1 MEKQGDVFLGITTS
15 GNSQNVLYAAITAKA
30 KELKVI
36 GMTGESGR
44 LLVKYADVCV
54 RVNEEETYKV
64 QELHLPIYHCL
75 CLMLEEMFFS

>member
-1 MEKQGDVFLGITTS
+1 M
-15 GNSQNVLYAAITAKA
+15 
-30 KELKVI
+30 I